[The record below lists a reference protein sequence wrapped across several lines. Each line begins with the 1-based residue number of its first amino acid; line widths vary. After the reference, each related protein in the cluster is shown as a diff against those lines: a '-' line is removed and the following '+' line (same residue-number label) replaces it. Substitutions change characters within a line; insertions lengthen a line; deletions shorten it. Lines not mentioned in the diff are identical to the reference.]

1 VKNASNSPLSENV
14 LTASGNNPEHKNI
27 GRLVEGIDNRVF
39 VPIMP
44 IPLHGEAA
52 EREVIRVRLTDTGPL
67 ANIPVCLGRV

>member
-1 VKNASNSPLSENV
+1 VKNASNSPPSEKV

-27 GRLVEGIDNRVF
+27 GRRVEGIDNEVF

-52 EREVIRVRLTDTGPL
+52 ERKEISSLLDRYGVVG
-67 ANIPVCLGRV
+67 